1 MEIWG
6 TVALFVLGI
15 VLTVK
20 GGDLFVDAASWI
32 AEVSGIPK
40 FIIGATIVSLATTMP
55 ELLVSLLAAAQGKAD
70 MAIGNA
76 VGSVTANTG
85 LIMALALVCM
95 PVTFARKTGWRKAAL
110 LLGAMAALWV
120 ASLSGQFGWEGIVLL
135 MMIFALALWENLRGM
150 RRESEATEKVQATR
164 REKVENVLKFL
175 LGAAAI
181 VGGSQLLVNAG
192 SGLALWLGVP
202 ERVIAVT
209 LVAVGTSLPELV
221 TTLTAIAKKQ
231 DSLSVGNVIGA
242 NIIDLTLI
250 LPLCALI
257 SGGTLPVSAQSLA
270 VDFPA
275 CMVTLLVGL
284 VPLLLR
290 QKGAR
295 VQGIAMLALYAGYLT
310 LVI

>member
-85 LIMALALVCM
+85 LIMALALLCM
-95 PVTFARKTGWRKAAL
+95 PVTFLRKTGWRKAAL
-110 LLGAMAALWV
+110 LLCAMAALWV
-120 ASLSGQFGWEGIVLL
+120 SSLSGRFGWEGIVLL
-135 MMIFALALWENLRGM
+135 LAVFVLALWENLRGM
-150 RRESEATEKVQATR
+150 SQESEQTEKRQADR
-164 REKVENVLKFL
+164 RDKIENVLKFL

-181 VGGSQLLVNAG
+181 VGGSQLLVNGG
-192 SGLALWLGVP
+192 SEVP
-202 ERVIAVT
+202 TATSVT
-209 LVAVGTSLPELV
+209 AMTRSGTPSHRAKSLPELV

-231 DSLSVGNVIGA
+231 DSLSVGNIIGA
-242 NIIDLTLI
+242 NLIDLTLI

-257 SGGTLPVSAQSLA
+257 SGGTLPVSAQCLA

-275 CMVTLLVGL
+275 CMATLLAGL

-295 VQGIAMLALYAGYLT
+295 IQGAAMLALYAGYLT
-310 LVI
+310 LVV

>member
-6 TVALFVLGI
+6 TVGLFMLGI

-40 FIIGATIVSLATTMP
+40 FVIGATIVSLATTMP

-85 LIMALALVCM
+85 LIMGLALLCM
-95 PVTFARKTGWRKAAL
+95 PVAFSRSAGWRKAAL
-110 LLGAMAALWV
+110 LVCAMAALWA
-120 ASLSGQFGWEGIVLL
+120 ASLSGWFGWEGMVLL
-135 MMIFALALWENLRGM
+135 LAVFALALGENLRGM
-150 RRESEATEKVQATR
+150 RQEKEAGERQQASR
-164 REKVENVLKFL
+164 RDKVENGLKFL

-181 VGGSQLLVNAG
+181 VGGSQLLVDGG

-202 ERVIAVT
+202 ERVVAVT

-221 TTLTAIAKKQ
+221 TTLTAIGKGQ

-257 SGGTLPVSAQSLA
+257 SGGHLPVSAQCLA

-275 CMVTLLVGL
+275 CMAALLAGL
-284 VPLLLR
+284 TPLLIR
-290 QKGAR
+290 QRGSRLQGA
-295 VQGIAMLALYAGYLT
+295 AMLALYATYLA